1 MMRLVNC
8 TPHPITI
15 ADKDGNVIRTI
26 EPSGHIARVAVE
38 QQEVGVIDGIP
49 VVESVFGQVEGLPDP
64 EPGVVYI
71 VSTPTMLAARQMGR
85 TDVVSPDT
93 GPASAVRDE
102 QGRIVAV
109 RRFQR

>member
-8 TPHPITI
+8 TPHSITI

-38 QQEVGVIDGIP
+38 QREVGTVDGIP

-93 GPASAVRDE
+93 GPSAVRDE